1 MAIFLKLKMFEKSS
15 SPKIYNMRIS
25 VTLGLA
31 LMLLAACKTEPATT
45 EQQPA
50 TETATKAEETPLPM
64 DVYYKGDASIGSREN
79 MAVVM
84 NWNKALSE
92 KNPTAAAALLADSV
106 EVTLADGS
114 YFKTTRDSLMS
125 VVTNMINSYD
135 TVKVDFVAM
144 LPVNVKTDKGTDE
157 WVFSW
162 TDERYSNAKV
172 KEHNN
177 IHEDYLIKNGKIAV
191 VFQYAQKPPAP
202 GDKK

>member
-1 MAIFLKLKMFEKSS
+1 M
-15 SPKIYNMRIS
+15 KIP

-31 LMLLAACKTEPATT
+31 VMLLGACKTETT
-45 EQQPA
+45 TAEQQPA
-50 TETATKAEETPLPM
+50 AEATAKAEETPLPM
-64 DVYYKGDASIGSREN
+64 DVAYKGEASIGSRDN

-92 KNPTAAAALLADSV
+92 KNPNAAAALLADSV

-135 TVKVDFVAM
+135 TVKVDFVAL

-202 GDKK
+202 AAK

>member
-1 MAIFLKLKMFEKSS
+1 M
-15 SPKIYNMRIS
+15 KIP

-31 LMLLAACKTEPATT
+31 VMLLGACQTETTTT
-45 EQQPA
+45 EQPA
-50 TETATKAEETPLPM
+50 AEAAAKTEETPLPM
-64 DVYYKGDASIGSREN
+64 DVAYKGEASIGSREN

-84 NWNKALSE
+84 NWNKSLAE

-125 VVTNMINSYD
+125 VVANMINSYD
-135 TVKVDFVAM
+135 TVKVDFVAL

-202 GDKK
+202 PAK